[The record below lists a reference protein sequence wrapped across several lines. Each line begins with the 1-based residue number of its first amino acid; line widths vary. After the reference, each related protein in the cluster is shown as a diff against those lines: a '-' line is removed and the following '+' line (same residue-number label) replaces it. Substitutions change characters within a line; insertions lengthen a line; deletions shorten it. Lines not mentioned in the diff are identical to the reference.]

1 MNWQQV
7 CDDPTLQDLPYK
19 IELNEFGKII
29 MSPAD
34 TAHARAQAEIVILIG
49 ALTKGK
55 GKVSTE
61 QPVDTRK
68 GVKVPDAAWCSQK
81 FVDEYGDQTPLP
93 RAPELCVEVVSPSN
107 SPVEMSEKM
116 KLYFESGA
124 QEVWFF
130 RQGQMEF
137 HNSAG
142 GLDKS
147 DLFPEFPAKID

>member
-19 IELNEFGKII
+19 VELNEFGKII

-34 TAHARAQAEIVILIG
+34 TEHARVQAEIVILL
-49 ALTKGK
+49 AAQTKGN
-55 GKVSTE
+55 GKIATE
-61 QPVDTRK
+61 QPVATSK
-68 GVKVPDAAWCSQK
+68 GVKVPDVTWCSQK
-81 FVDEYGDQTPLP
+81 FLDNYGAQTPLP

-124 QEVWFF
+124 REVWFCK
-130 RQGQMEF
+130 RGQMEF
-137 HNSAG
+137 HNSTG
-142 GLDKS
+142 KLNRS
-147 DLFPEFPAKID
+147 DLFPEFPTKID